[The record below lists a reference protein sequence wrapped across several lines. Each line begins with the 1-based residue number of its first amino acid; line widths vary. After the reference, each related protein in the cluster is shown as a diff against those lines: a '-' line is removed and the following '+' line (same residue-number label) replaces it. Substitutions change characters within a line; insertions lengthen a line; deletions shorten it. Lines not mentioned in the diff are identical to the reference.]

1 MLRPLASS
9 AAPAAYARS
18 LLLRSAPRSAA
29 AVAQRPPLS
38 ISAYPFAR
46 RRPPAAFFSTTGSSD
61 GGGDCAPCSAGQ
73 CLDKLAGIMWEY
85 RKANYAQ
92 TVPSRYIKEVV
103 SAIDTAK
110 NDVISIDEMM
120 DFLDRI
126 GASGKMTKEE
136 IDTVLTEM
144 GITGDK
150 REIPVKNVMEVMKS
164 RIKERTEKERKR
176 NREEIERM
184 EAERKA

>member
-1 MLRPLASS
+1 
-9 AAPAAYARS
+9 
-18 LLLRSAPRSAA
+18 
-29 AVAQRPPLS
+29 
-38 ISAYPFAR
+38 
-46 RRPPAAFFSTTGSSD
+46 
-61 GGGDCAPCSAGQ
+61 
-73 CLDKLAGIMWEY
+73 MWEY